1 MKRQSL
7 TALIFVLMLSILAA
21 CGGNGGSNESGEPAK
36 TPAATQKSSEAV
48 VKEDPAQMSGEISWL
63 VFETPNY
70 TTDFYKKV
78 IANFNAKY
86 PNIKVKTE
94 LFAAGDRKAQMN
106 AMYASGQLPDVMIDA
121 VDSLATIDGALLD
134 LPADL
139 TDQFMEQGLI
149 KFNDKIRY
157 LPTTTQIKMGVYYNK
172 DKFDKYGLS
181 EPKNWDE
188 FTNIMKTLKDNG
200 EIPIVTGGPDKPW
213 LTGSLPS
220 TVVDLQLSE
229 KYGDTTGIYKAIYDG
244 ELKFTDE
251 AIANPAKEWLQLVE
265 KGYYHPGT
273 LSFTMAQMNDAF
285 MHGDAAMLVN
295 GIWLAP
301 ILDGAELP
309 FQAGW
314 FPVPTK
320 NSADKYILTYN
331 GAMGISGKT
340 KYPEQALAFLRF
352 FYEDK
357 ETYGMYLK
365 ADGVSGALKENPTY
379 ESGPY
384 TSMIYEKVKG
394 LTAISGNISDS
405 KYIRPKG
412 VSTDVMYQNL
422 FAGAKLDDELHKIQ
436 KAYDD
441 GLKMEGRK

>member
-1 MKRQSL
+1 MVLLFVFMVS
-7 TALIFVLMLSILAA
+7 IFVA
-21 CGGNGGSNESGEPAK
+21 CGGNGGSETSGGPTG
-36 TPAATQKSSEAV
+36 TPTATQKPSEANA
-48 VKEDPAQMSGEISWL
+48 KTDPTKMSGEISWL

-78 IANFNAKY
+78 IANFNLKY

-94 LFAAGDRKAQMN
+94 LFATGDRLAQMN
-106 AMYASGQLPDVMIDA
+106 ALYASGQLPDVMIDA
-121 VDSLATIDGALLD
+121 VSSLATIDGALLD
-134 LPADL
+134 LPSDL
-139 TDQFMEQGLI
+139 TDKFMPQGLI
-149 KFNDKIRY
+149 KFNEKVRY

-172 DKFDKYGLS
+172 DKFDKYNLK
-181 EPKNWDE
+181 EPKNWEE
-188 FTNIMKTLKDNG
+188 FTNIMKILKDNG
-200 EIPIVTGGPDKPW
+200 ETPIVTGGPDKPW

-229 KYGDTTGIYKAIYDG
+229 TYGDTTGINKAIYDG
-244 ELKFTDE
+244 KLKFTDE
-251 AIANPAKEWLQLVE
+251 AFANPVKEWLQLIQ

-273 LSFTMAQMNDAF
+273 LSFTMAQMNDSF
-285 MHGDAAMLVN
+285 MHGDTAMLVN

-301 ILDGAELP
+301 VLDSAKLP
-309 FQAGW
+309 FKAGW

-320 NSADKYILTYN
+320 NSANKYILTYN
-331 GAMGISGKT
+331 GSMGISGKT
-340 KYPEQALAFLRF
+340 KYPEQARAFLRF

-365 ADGVSGALKENPTY
+365 ADGVSGTLKDNPTY
-379 ESGPY
+379 DSGPY
-384 TSMIYEKVKG
+384 TSMIYEKVKS

-412 VSTDVMYQNL
+412 VSTDVMFQNL
-422 FAGAKLDDELHKIQ
+422 FSGAKLDAELQKIQ